1 MEYKILAT
9 FSFIIL
15 VSCSPDIP
23 EDLNRLQWAT
33 AIEIPLF
40 KDDITLETLAE
51 DSLIS
56 IEQLSNYFQD
66 GELSDSIFVYHKK
79 IKIDKVEVG
88 DNLDIDPISS
98 NFNQNIDDV
107 TIAIIEKNISSQIGV
122 ISLNDIEPTD
132 ADPFIFSDIYPEIL
146 DIPSGN
152 VVAIPSFEIAPVVK
166 QFSFEDFGFAEFS
179 QGILELSIIN
189 NMVIPLGSP
198 LLIELLQISIGDTV
212 SIPGATIQFDE
223 LIDANNGNAIGTIDL
238 SDVSLPGEI
247 LVKVSG
253 NCQGTSGIEIL
264 IDDDAKNSGFVISI
278 GGLDMEVIST
288 NAKIPQQSIEES
300 GTIEL
305 EPDSNKVVSALIE
318 NGKLIIEIDNY
329 MGLSSVID
337 IFIPSLEDPT
347 ENMFTFS
354 TDIPA
359 NVVGIDD
366 ETSLTNFSLVMDPDN
381 QSVIYN
387 YNVLTVDSGDDFIL
401 IESNDSINVNIRLE
415 GNEQGSD
422 ITFSKFTGYL
432 SQDALVD
439 SSTINIDTATKVDEA
454 TLNSGQLKLSITNDI
469 GIDALVN
476 FSINEFTKNGVI
488 LDTSFSISIQ
498 PTTIYVDLKGYVLD
512 LELESNPQTVNYIS
526 TIDIP
531 SEDLISLDFGQ
542 SISIDV
548 NLDSISFSQVSGY
561 VDPVIIEIDS
571 IEQEIDLPEEISDL
585 DFSIIDMDF
594 SFQSSL
600 TLPVFL
606 NLELLSVN
614 DETGATYTRS
624 INNVN
629 ITQTPK
635 FSVDSIEQLININPH
650 RIIATGNAK
659 VGSLNEYGA
668 VSSLDSLSGLLTI
681 AAPLAFE
688 IDNDSKIELDPEELD
703 VISIDDLINADVFID
718 YENNL
723 ELGAD
728 IFVLIANDTNFF
740 NNGQAD
746 TLAELTIKPSQ
757 TGLDSLTLDQSSFEL
772 LAREGNYSKAF
783 LSILGNDEGPTRFL
797 STDTI
802 KYSIFLST
810 EIIIDPN
817 SSE

>member
-1 MEYKILAT
+1 
-9 FSFIIL
+9 
-15 VSCSPDIP
+15 
-23 EDLNRLQWAT
+23 
-33 AIEIPLF
+33 
-40 KDDITLETLAE
+40 
-51 DSLIS
+51 
-56 IEQLSNYFQD
+56 
-66 GELSDSIFVYHKK
+66 
-79 IKIDKVEVG
+79 
-88 DNLDIDPISS
+88 
-98 NFNQNIDDV
+98 
-107 TIAIIEKNISSQIGV
+107 
-122 ISLNDIEPTD
+122 
-132 ADPFIFSDIYPEIL
+132 
-146 DIPSGN
+146 
-152 VVAIPSFEIAPVVK
+152 
-166 QFSFEDFGFAEFS
+166 
-179 QGILELSIIN
+179 
-189 NMVIPLGSP
+189 
-198 LLIELLQISIGDTV
+198 
-212 SIPGATIQFDE
+212 
-223 LIDANNGNAIGTIDL
+223 
-238 SDVSLPGEI
+238 
-247 LVKVSG
+247 
-253 NCQGTSGIEIL
+253 
-264 IDDDAKNSGFVISI
+264 
-278 GGLDMEVIST
+278 
-288 NAKIPQQSIEES
+288 
-300 GTIEL
+300 
-305 EPDSNKVVSALIE
+305 
-318 NGKLIIEIDNY
+318 
-329 MGLSSVID
+329 
-337 IFIPSLEDPT
+337 
-347 ENMFTFS
+347 
-354 TDIPA
+354 
-359 NVVGIDD
+359 
-366 ETSLTNFSLVMDPDN
+366 
-381 QSVIYN
+381 
-387 YNVLTVDSGDDFIL
+387 
-401 IESNDSINVNIRLE
+401 
-415 GNEQGSD
+415 
-422 ITFSKFTGYL
+422 
-432 SQDALVD
+432 
-439 SSTINIDTATKVDEA
+439 
-454 TLNSGQLKLSITNDI
+454 
-469 GIDALVN
+469 
-476 FSINEFTKNGVI
+476 
-488 LDTSFSISIQ
+488 
-498 PTTIYVDLKGYVLD
+498 
-512 LELESNPQTVNYIS
+512 VNYIS

-542 SISIDV
+542 SISIGV
-548 NLDSISFSQVSGY
+548 NLDSISFLQVSGY

-688 IDNDSKIELDPEELD
+688 IDNDSKIELDPEEFD
-703 VISIDDLINADVFID
+703 AISIDDLINADVFID